1 MAALLELTVDLKF
14 FRLLSVCCILILL
27 KTKKL
32 SSLSL
37 RRRSQI
43 HRSLSTHACFCMI
56 AREVLYEYLEVDG
69 FGKGSTK
76 RYGKLEDELENWAD
90 T

>member
-1 MAALLELTVDLKF
+1 MVTAED
-14 FRLLSVCCILILL
+14 
-27 KTKKL
+27 KKL
-32 SSLSL
+32 SSFSL

-43 HRSLSTHACFCMI
+43 HRSLSTHACFCLI

>member
-1 MAALLELTVDLKF
+1 M
-14 FRLLSVCCILILL
+14 L

-43 HRSLSTHACFCMI
+43 HRSLSTHACFCLI

-76 RYGKLEDELENWAD
+76 RYGKLEDELEIGLTPDWVGLVHVRLESCNEIIQ
-90 T
+90 